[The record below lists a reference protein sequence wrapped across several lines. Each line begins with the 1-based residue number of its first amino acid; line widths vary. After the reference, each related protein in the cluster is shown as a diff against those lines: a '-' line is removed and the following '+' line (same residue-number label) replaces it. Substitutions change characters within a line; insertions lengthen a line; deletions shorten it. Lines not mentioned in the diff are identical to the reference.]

1 MSLVQNCAPRKCI
14 SSTVLIGCECMIFT
28 FGVDKLSRLVRVL
41 WVLCLTCNCKRI
53 VYRKLFLWY
62 LLSYSSLVFT
72 EAVVFILQLVW
83 AKKFPQAFQMITSC
97 KRWKERH
104 FFFKT
109 SVAVT
114 SCFWSS
120 SSISISPPFSSK
132 RPQSDVSSTS
142 KQRSCVTTAPEATC
156 FWRNLVKQHT
166 SVATLV
172 LQLQMN

>member
-104 FFFKT
+104 FFSKHLLRWQVVFDR
-109 SVAVT
+109 AH
-114 SCFWSS
+114 
-120 SSISISPPFSSK
+120 PFPSALPFPLNDLK
-132 RPQSDVSSTS
+132 
-142 KQRSCVTTAPEATC
+142 ATC
-156 FWRNLVKQHT
+156 PQPQNNVP
-166 SVATLV
+166 A
-172 LQLQMN
+172 